1 MVFVYAGEN
10 QPLETEKL
18 ILLGVREG
26 CWYIV
31 LGETRKDDIH
41 SVNGSAG
48 LQFECG
54 KIIQHNRTNGAVPGQ
69 KCRSTG
75 VYKCGSL

>member
-18 ILLGVREG
+18 ILLEVREG

-31 LGETRKDDIH
+31 LEETRKDDIH
-41 SVNGSAG
+41 S
-48 LQFECG
+48 
-54 KIIQHNRTNGAVPGQ
+54 
-69 KCRSTG
+69 
-75 VYKCGSL
+75 